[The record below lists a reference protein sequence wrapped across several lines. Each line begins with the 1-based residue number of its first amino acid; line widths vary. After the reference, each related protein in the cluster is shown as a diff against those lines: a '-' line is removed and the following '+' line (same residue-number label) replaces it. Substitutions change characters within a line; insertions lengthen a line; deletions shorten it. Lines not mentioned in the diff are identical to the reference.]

1 MTMIWEPARQIPVW
15 DEADVCVVG
24 GSCTGVFAAI
34 RAARMGLKV
43 ALVENQGR
51 LGGTATAGLVYIWHT
66 LLDDTFTVPVIG
78 GLTDEVE
85 RRLYKAGRLE
95 YAGHSHGA
103 GARLDPLY
111 LAYTLDQMA
120 REEGLRIYLHTRYA
134 ALQRDGER
142 VTAVILE
149 NKDGRG
155 AIRARF
161 FIDATGDGDLCRDI
175 GLPCYR
181 NENIQP
187 PSACFYMT
195 GGTDDEHLERM
206 VLEHGAEF
214 GLDNDTGWNGPLPN
228 TENVYFRA
236 DNHVFGVDCSK
247 AADLTRAEVEGR
259 RRAFA
264 FEAMTN
270 AYGKRAHRIVNLCS
284 HIGVRDTRHY
294 ETDYRA
300 TEMDLL
306 SGRDFEDAILHGT
319 YRLDVH
325 HQQDNMGWTFKY
337 LDGRVET
344 YLGKSPVPIVSN
356 WREEMGLGPA
366 ERHYYSLP
374 FRTLVQRQS
383 ANFIMAGRMVNAE
396 EFAFGALRVMV
407 NCNQMG
413 EAAGVAAAL
422 CLRNDQPVWAL
433 DGRDVRAALN
443 AGGSLL

>member
-228 TENVYFRA
+228 IENVYFRA

-259 RRAFA
+259 RCAFA

-270 AYGKRAHRIVNLCS
+270 AYGKRAHRRAGHAAL
-284 HIGVRDTRHY
+284 RDG
-294 ETDYRA
+294 
-300 TEMDLL
+300 L
-306 SGRDFEDAILHGT
+306 SRD
-319 YRLDVH
+319 R
-325 HQQDNMGWTFKY
+325 
-337 LDGRVET
+337 DG
-344 YLGKSPVPIVSN
+344 S
-356 WREEMGLGPA
+356 A
-366 ERHYYSLP
+366 ERP
-374 FRTLVQRQS
+374 RF
-383 ANFIMAGRMVNAE
+383 
-396 EFAFGALRVMV
+396 
-407 NCNQMG
+407 
-413 EAAGVAAAL
+413 
-422 CLRNDQPVWAL
+422 
-433 DGRDVRAALN
+433 
-443 AGGSLL
+443 

>member
-1 MTMIWEPARQIPVW
+1 
-15 DEADVCVVG
+15 
-24 GSCTGVFAAI
+24 
-34 RAARMGLKV
+34 
-43 ALVENQGR
+43 
-51 LGGTATAGLVYIWHT
+51 
-66 LLDDTFTVPVIG
+66 
-78 GLTDEVE
+78 
-85 RRLYKAGRLE
+85 
-95 YAGHSHGA
+95 
-103 GARLDPLY
+103 
-111 LAYTLDQMA
+111 
-120 REEGLRIYLHTRYA
+120 
-134 ALQRDGER
+134 
-142 VTAVILE
+142 
-149 NKDGRG
+149 
-155 AIRARF
+155 
-161 FIDATGDGDLCRDI
+161 
-175 GLPCYR
+175 
-181 NENIQP
+181 
-187 PSACFYMT
+187 
-195 GGTDDEHLERM
+195 
-206 VLEHGAEF
+206 
-214 GLDNDTGWNGPLPN
+214 
-228 TENVYFRA
+228 
-236 DNHVFGVDCSK
+236 
-247 AADLTRAEVEGR
+247 
-259 RRAFA
+259 
-264 FEAMTN
+264 MTN

-374 FRTLVQRQS
+374 FRALVQRQY